1 VVVAE
6 IFPRSL
12 GKLKSGCN
20 PCHVLGS
27 VGERLREA
35 RDAFRAVFSNAALR
49 RVEVSW
55 ALSITAYWV
64 FIIALSLFAYEEGG
78 AAAVGFVGLI
88 RVLPSVVAAPFAA
101 LLGDRY
107 PRQRVIFFVN
117 IARTIAIA
125 AAAAVALLG
134 APVALIYLLTALVG
148 LMQSIFRPTQAA
160 LLPTLSRTT
169 EELTAANLVLTTIE
183 SVGVFVGPAIGG
195 ILLALVGVDVVFAAS
210 AVAFLLSALLLA
222 GVRPAEPEAKVAP
235 STRGVLRES
244 FAGFTTIA
252 RDHRLRLIVGLY
264 GAQTLV
270 AGALNVLIVVSA
282 LELFDMGNSGIG
294 FLNSAVGTGGLIG
307 GFGALAL
314 IGRNRLGSDF
324 AVGLVL
330 WGLPILVIGLFPEP
344 PVALLLLGIVGVGV
358 TLVDVAG
365 LTLLQRA
372 VPDEVLTRVLGVVQ
386 SVFVGT
392 LGLGAI
398 LAPVLI
404 SAFEIR
410 GAWIISGA
418 LLPVLAALFWR
429 RLHALDAEALAPT
442 RELAVLRQMPLFR
455 PLSPATLDELA
466 SSLIPVSATAGTDI
480 VRKGEHG
487 DRFYVVAS
495 GEVEVELLGEQ
506 VATHGPGDHFGEIA
520 LLRDVPRT
528 ATVRAKTDVELYA
541 LERDEFL
548 SAVTGHAESAEAA
561 DAVVASRLAGL
572 RPGMASV

>member
-1 VVVAE
+1 MDE
-6 IFPRSL
+6 IFPASL
-12 GKLKSGCN
+12 GKLNSGCN
-20 PCHVLGS
+20 PCRVLGS

-35 RDAFRAVFSNAALR
+35 RDAFRAVFSNVALR
-49 RVEVSW
+49 RVETSW
-55 ALSITAYWV
+55 ALSVTAYWV

-125 AAAAVALLG
+125 AAAAAALLG
-134 APVALIYLLTALVG
+134 AAVALIYLLTALVG

-195 ILLALVGVDVVFAAS
+195 LLLALVGVDAVFAAS

-222 GVRPAEPEAKVAP
+222 GVRPTAPEAKAAP
-235 STRGVLRES
+235 SHGVLRES

-252 RDHRLRLIVGLY
+252 RDHRLRMIVGLY

-282 LELFDMGNSGIG
+282 LELFDLGNSGIG
-294 FLNSAVGTGGLIG
+294 FLNSAVGVGGLIG

-330 WGLPILVIGLFPEP
+330 WGLPILVIGLFPET

-418 LLPVLAALFWR
+418 LLPLLAALFWR

-466 SSLIPVSATAGTDI
+466 SSLIPVSATAGTEI

-506 VATHGPGDHFGEIA
+506 VATHGPGDHFGELA

-528 ATVRAKTDVELYA
+528 ATVRAKTDVDLYA